1 MQKSGRC
8 NNNNSNNT
16 AIKPHTQPHTSFH
29 STQDVSGSV
38 KCEPTL
44 CRRMG
49 RRSASLR
56 RGCATRQESATVS
69 ARRPAP
75 SPPSSWTPVLVYL
88 GTSASMLC
96 LVSLLLS
103 AALSSVWGCVGVC
116 VGVCVCVGVYMGVHV
131 YIYICVCVCVHGCAC
146 IYICVCV

>member
-1 MQKSGRC
+1 MSCLLVMQRSERC
-8 NNNNSNNT
+8 CPFPKNNNSNNNNNNNT
-16 AIKPHTQPHTSFH
+16 TTKPHTQPHTSFH

-44 CRRMG
+44 CRRME

-88 GTSASMLC
+88 GTSASMPC
-96 LVSLLLS
+96 LVSRLLS
-103 AALSSVWGCVGVC
+103 AALSSVL
-116 VGVCVCVGVYMGVHV
+116 CVCVRACMRA
-131 YIYICVCVCVHGCAC
+131 CVCHKSENL
-146 IYICVCV
+146 

>member
-8 NNNNSNNT
+8 NNNT

-29 STQDVSGSV
+29 STQDVGGSV

-44 CRRMG
+44 CRRME

-75 SPPSSWTPVLVYL
+75 SPPSSWTPALVYL

-103 AALSSVWGCVGVC
+103 AALSSVL
-116 VGVCVCVGVYMGVHV
+116 
-131 YIYICVCVCVHGCAC
+131 CVCVCVHGCAC
-146 IYICVCV
+146 ICVCVCVCVHGCAYIYVCV